1 MPNYRQLT
9 ASNLVATTACASCGG
24 GGGSNNITITDCVTG
39 QPWSIDPGSYTE
51 IAIGS
56 VYRYTRT
63 GSGTVYCGTVT
74 RNPNPNPGLKEGDIE
89 NGQSYECGDTAHCP

>member
-9 ASNLVATTACASCGG
+9 ASNLVATATCASCGSG
-24 GGGSNNITITDCVTG
+24 GTDLILTDCVTG
-39 QPWSIDPGSYTE
+39 QQLFIDPGSFA
-51 IAIGS
+51 IAPPGAT
-56 VYRYTRT
+56 YRYTRT

>member
-9 ASNLVATTACASCGG
+9 ASNLVATAACASCGG
-24 GGGSNNITITDCVTG
+24 GGGDNNITITDCVTG
-39 QPWSIDPGSYTE
+39 QPWSIDTGSYPE

-74 RNPNPNPGLKEGDIE
+74 RNDNAGLKNGDIE
-89 NGQSYECGDTAHCP
+89 NPNAYGCGDTVHCP

>member
-1 MPNYRQLT
+1 MANYRRLT

-24 GGGSNNITITDCVTG
+24 GGGNNITITDCVTG
-39 QPWSIDPGSYTE
+39 QPWSIDPGSFT

-63 GSGTVYCGTVT
+63 GSGAVHCGTAGS
-74 RNPNPNPGLKEGDIE
+74 PNAAPKNGDIA
-89 NGQSYECGDTAHCP
+89 NQQAYTCGDTVHCPSA

>member
-9 ASNLVATTACASCGG
+9 ASNLVATAACASCGG

-63 GSGTVYCGTVT
+63 GSGTVYCGTAGAV
-74 RNPNPNPGLKEGDIE
+74 NSGPKNGDIE
-89 NGQSYECGDTAHCP
+89 NPNAYGCGDTVHCH